1 MISQLL
7 KECIR
12 SSAAK
17 NNYMHPHTNRLY
29 ALFIEFEEQA
39 GQEFFDLFKMRKLP
53 KGTYLLSEGE
63 VSTKCYYIKE
73 GIARLFQR
81 RGKREM
87 TMFFAFP
94 NEFVDSYQS
103 SALKVPSSVSIQ
115 LLSDAVVYEFD
126 WSMLNKFKLRYPV
139 IWKIEELIIVCLLSA
154 FESRLVDM
162 QEKSATER
170 YETLLV
176 EQPQLAKSVSLAH
189 IANYIGCT
197 AECISRIRAKI
208 SNQPNHVLRLN

>member
-7 KECIR
+7 KDGVR
-12 SSAAK
+12 SSDAK
-17 NNYMHPHTNRLY
+17 NNYMHPHTNKLY
-29 ALFIEFEEQA
+29 TLFMELEEQA
-39 GQEFFDLFKMRKLP
+39 GQEFYDLFKIKELP
-53 KGTYLLSEGE
+53 RGTYLLNKGE
-63 VSTKCYYIKE
+63 VSTKCYYIKK
-73 GIARLFQR
+73 GIARSFQL

-87 TMFFAFP
+87 TMFFSFP
-94 NEFVDSYQS
+94 NEFIDSYQS
-103 SALKVPSSVSIQ
+103 SALKVPSSISIQ

-126 WSMLNKFKLRYPV
+126 WCMLNKYKLRFPV

-170 YETLLV
+170 YEELLV
-176 EQPQLAKSVSLAH
+176 HQPQLVRYVSLTH

-197 AECISRIRAKI
+197 TECISRIRAKI
-208 SNQPNHVLRLN
+208 SCRINRVLQFR